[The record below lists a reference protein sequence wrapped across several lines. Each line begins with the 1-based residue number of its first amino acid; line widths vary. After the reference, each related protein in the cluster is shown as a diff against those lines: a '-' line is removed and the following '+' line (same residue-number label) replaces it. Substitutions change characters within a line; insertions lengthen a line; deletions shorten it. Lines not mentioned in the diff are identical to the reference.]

1 MCVYNR
7 DRALCHRLDVSDTPR
22 LDRCQPSCANVARTD
37 HHADQLLQ
45 QAISLEKQAAAEGL
59 PGPLADRLSH
69 RTGQLRSLADRHHRD
84 RLHIQEPT
92 S

>member
-7 DRALCHRLDVSDTPR
+7 DRALCRRLDMADAPR

-37 HHADQLLQ
+37 HHADQLLR
-45 QAISLEKQAAAEGL
+45 QAENLEKQAASEAL
-59 PGPLADRLSH
+59 PSPLADRLS
-69 RTGQLRSLADRHHRD
+69 RRAGQLRVLADRHHHD
-84 RLHIQEPT
+84 RLHTQEPT

>member
-7 DRALCHRLDVSDTPR
+7 DRALCHRLDAVDARR
-22 LDRCQPSCANVARTD
+22 LDRCRPSCANVARTD

-45 QAISLEKQAAAEGL
+45 HAQTLEKQAASEAV

-69 RTGQLRSLADRHHRD
+69 RAGQLRALADRHVHD
-84 RLHIQEPT
+84 RINAQESNT
-92 S
+92 